1 MGLDRAQNR
10 NIPRARLKHISSTVK
25 TYPEHGREI
34 PRARSST
41 TKHTSC
47 TVEHGRN
54 ILHARRALLKLTSSK
69 VETYLERSRNIPR
82 ARSKHTSSTFE
93 IYLKDGRNI
102 PRACLKSIQARLN
115 TSKHTPPTVKT
126 NLEYDRNIP
135 RARSKHTSSTK
146 GKFLE
151 HR

>member
-41 TKHTSC
+41 AKHTSC
-47 TVEHGRN
+47 TVEHGQN

-93 IYLKDGRNI
+93 IYLKHGRNI
-102 PRACLKSIQARLN
+102 HRAQLKN
-115 TSKHTPPTVKT
+115 
-126 NLEYDRNIP
+126 N
-135 RARSKHTSSTK
+135 SSTAETY
-146 GKFLE
+146 LE
-151 HR
+151 HNSILSKQI